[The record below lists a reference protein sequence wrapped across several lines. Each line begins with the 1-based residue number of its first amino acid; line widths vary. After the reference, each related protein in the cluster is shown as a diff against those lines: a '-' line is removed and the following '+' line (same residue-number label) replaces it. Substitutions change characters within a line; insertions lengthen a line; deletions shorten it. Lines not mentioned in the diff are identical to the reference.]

1 MYTFSHRNHVF
12 MPIINEM
19 AKQTFGPDLPYVGG
33 LEDHAK
39 IALVNVHPAI
49 DFPQPMA
56 PNVIPVGGLQ
66 ILPAKSLPSDLEQF
80 ITSAPLGAVLFALG
94 TNVRSDD
101 LGEERQRMLLDAFA
115 QLPDYHF
122 LWKFESD
129 SVPGPVPANVLIRAW
144 LPQSDILAHP
154 KVRAFITHGGT
165 LSIHEAAYYG
175 VPTLAIPIFVDQF
188 RVSVQVK
195 AKIDLLQLR
204 IYVYF

>member
-1 MYTFSHRNHVF
+1 

-19 AKQTFGPDLPYVGG
+19 AKQKFGPDLPYVGD

-39 IALVNVHPAI
+39 IALVNIHPAI
-49 DFPQPMA
+49 DFPQPLP

-66 ILPAKSLPSDLEQF
+66 IVPAKFLPNDLEQF

-94 TNVRSDD
+94 TNVRSDN
-101 LGEERQRMLLDAFA
+101 LGEERQRVLLDAFA
-115 QLPDYHF
+115 QMPDYNF

-129 SVPGPVPANVLIRAW
+129 SVPGPVPANVLIRPW

-188 RVSVQVK
+188 RVSVKV
-195 AKIDLLQLR
+195 ITYLLQLR
-204 IYVYF
+204 IYTFIFRTHFYR